1 MLELNQPNVE
11 EIHVKDVNEETFM
24 DDVIEASKTS
34 PVVVDFW
41 APWCGPCKTL
51 GPALEAEVKATNGK
65 IKMVKIDIDQNQN
78 LASQMRIQSIP
89 AVFAFVDGQP
99 IDGFMGAKAPS
110 ELKSFIDKLL
120 EKVTDDDGDLSEAI
134 AVANEMLN
142 AKEFNDAAETFEAN
156 IKAPKLN
163 FESTEYNYIKE
174 WITEFENVL
183 KSSAFSDPTQ
193 GYQKYIDVD
202 SFVDWYLI
210 NEITKNKDA
219 KEESSIYLNMI
230 PGEKIKMGPL
240 WDFDLAFGNVENSE
254 FENPEGFWIKDNAWY
269 RGLFQDPN
277 FVNKVKTR
285 FAYFR
290 SQQIFLLERIDFYA
304 SYLDELQQNN
314 HAQWDVFRNIPWPNT
329 SASESYKQ
337 EVDELKSWY
346 NDRMDWLDNAIGNL

>member
-24 DDVIEASKTS
+24 DDVIEASKNS
-34 PVVVDFW
+34 PIVVDFW

-142 AKEFNDAAETFEAN
+142 AEEFNDAAETFEAILGEDPESALAFVGLFN
-156 IKAPKLN
+156 ARMGAKKINDAKTMLEEIPDALKNKAEILALQAQIDLSN
-163 FESTEYNYIKE
+163 QAEGVGEINDLRST
-174 WITEFENVL
+174 
-183 KSSAFSDPTQ
+183 
-193 GYQKYIDVD
+193 
-202 SFVDWYLI
+202 LI
-210 NEITKNKDA
+210 NDENNQQA
-219 KEESSIYLNMI
+219 R
-230 PGEKIKMGPL
+230 
-240 WDFDLAFGNVENSE
+240 FDLALALFTKGETSE
-254 FENPEGFWIKDNAWY
+254 AIQELLTIFRVDQEWNDDAARQQLFKFFDILGSENPITLSGRRQLASM
-269 RGLFQDPN
+269 LF
-277 FVNKVKTR
+277 
-285 FAYFR
+285 A
-290 SQQIFLLERIDFYA
+290 
-304 SYLDELQQNN
+304 
-314 HAQWDVFRNIPWPNT
+314 
-329 SASESYKQ
+329 
-337 EVDELKSWY
+337 
-346 NDRMDWLDNAIGNL
+346 

>member
-11 EIHVKDVNEETFM
+11 ENHVKDVNEETFM

-34 PVVVDFW
+34 PIVVDFW

-142 AKEFNDAAETFEAN
+142 AKEFNDAAETFEA
-156 IKAPKLN
+156 ILGEDP
-163 FESTEYNYIKE
+163 ESA
-174 WITEFENVL
+174 L
-183 KSSAFSDPTQ
+183 AFV
-193 GYQKYIDVD
+193 GLFNAKMGAKK
-202 SFVDWYLI
+202 I
-210 NEITKNKDA
+210 NDAKTMLEEIPEALKNKAEILALQAQIDLSNQA
-219 KEESSIYLNMI
+219 EGV
-230 PGEKIKMGPL
+230 GEINDL
-240 WDFDLAFGNVENSE
+240 RSTLTNDENNHQARFDLALALFTKGETSE
-254 FENPEGFWIKDNAWY
+254 AIQELLTIFRVDQEWNDDAARQQLFKFFDILGSENPITLSGRRQLASM
-269 RGLFQDPN
+269 LF
-277 FVNKVKTR
+277 
-285 FAYFR
+285 A
-290 SQQIFLLERIDFYA
+290 
-304 SYLDELQQNN
+304 
-314 HAQWDVFRNIPWPNT
+314 
-329 SASESYKQ
+329 
-337 EVDELKSWY
+337 
-346 NDRMDWLDNAIGNL
+346 

>member
-11 EIHVKDVNEETFM
+11 ENHVKDVNEETFM

-34 PVVVDFW
+34 PIVVDFW

-142 AKEFNDAAETFEAN
+142 AKEFNDAAETFEA
-156 IKAPKLN
+156 ILGEDP
-163 FESTEYNYIKE
+163 ESA
-174 WITEFENVL
+174 L
-183 KSSAFSDPTQ
+183 AFVGLFNAKMGAKKVNDA
-193 GYQKYIDVD
+193 KKM
-202 SFVDWYLI
+202 LE
-210 NEITKNKDA
+210 EIPEALKNKSEILALQAQIDLSNQA
-219 KEESSIYLNMI
+219 EGV
-230 PGEKIKMGPL
+230 GEINDL
-240 WDFDLAFGNVENSE
+240 RSTLTNDENNHQARFDLALALFTKGETSE
-254 FENPEGFWIKDNAWY
+254 AIQELLTIFRVDQEWNDDAARQQLFKFFDILGSENPITLSGRRQLASM
-269 RGLFQDPN
+269 LF
-277 FVNKVKTR
+277 
-285 FAYFR
+285 A
-290 SQQIFLLERIDFYA
+290 
-304 SYLDELQQNN
+304 
-314 HAQWDVFRNIPWPNT
+314 
-329 SASESYKQ
+329 
-337 EVDELKSWY
+337 
-346 NDRMDWLDNAIGNL
+346 

>member
-142 AKEFNDAAETFEAN
+142 AKEFNDAAETFEA
-156 IKAPKLN
+156 ILGEDPG
-163 FESTEYNYIKE
+163 
-174 WITEFENVL
+174 
-183 KSSAFSDPTQ
+183 SALA
-193 GYQKYIDVD
+193 
-202 SFVDWYLI
+202 FVGLFNAKMGAKKI
-210 NEITKNKDA
+210 NDAKTMLEEIPDALKNKSEILALQAQIDLSNQA
-219 KEESSIYLNMI
+219 EGV
-230 PGEKIKMGPL
+230 GEINDL
-240 WDFDLAFGNVENSE
+240 RSTLTNDENNHQARFDLALALFTKGETSE
-254 FENPEGFWIKDNAWY
+254 AIQELLTIFRVNQEWNDDAARQQLFKFFDILGSENPITLSGRRQLASM
-269 RGLFQDPN
+269 LF
-277 FVNKVKTR
+277 
-285 FAYFR
+285 A
-290 SQQIFLLERIDFYA
+290 
-304 SYLDELQQNN
+304 
-314 HAQWDVFRNIPWPNT
+314 
-329 SASESYKQ
+329 
-337 EVDELKSWY
+337 
-346 NDRMDWLDNAIGNL
+346 

>member
-142 AKEFNDAAETFEAN
+142 AKEFNDAAETFEA
-156 IKAPKLN
+156 ILGEDP
-163 FESTEYNYIKE
+163 ESA
-174 WITEFENVL
+174 L
-183 KSSAFSDPTQ
+183 AFV
-193 GYQKYIDVD
+193 GLFNAKMGAKK
-202 SFVDWYLI
+202 I
-210 NEITKNKDA
+210 NDAKTMLEEIPEALKNKSEILALQAQIDLSNQA
-219 KEESSIYLNMI
+219 EGV
-230 PGEKIKMGPL
+230 GEINDL
-240 WDFDLAFGNVENSE
+240 RSTLTNDENNHQARFDLALALFTKGETNEAIQELLTIFRVDQEWNDDAARQQLFKFFDILGS
-254 FENPEGFWIKDNAWY
+254 ENPITLSGRRQLASM
-269 RGLFQDPN
+269 LF
-277 FVNKVKTR
+277 
-285 FAYFR
+285 A
-290 SQQIFLLERIDFYA
+290 
-304 SYLDELQQNN
+304 
-314 HAQWDVFRNIPWPNT
+314 
-329 SASESYKQ
+329 
-337 EVDELKSWY
+337 
-346 NDRMDWLDNAIGNL
+346 